1 MMMILRNSSRIVS
14 SRRITPLATKI
25 LTTTTTTTTK
35 TTNHFFS
42 SSAPENNNN
51 SNIDRDVDTPPAPVD
66 VIQGPSLLRTPAA
79 RPHPSL
85 LFLPGLRSLRKSK
98 LNIFWFVSLFVVKKV
113 SEDCALH
120 K

>member
-1 MMMILRNSSRIVS
+1 MMMILRNSSRIIS

-25 LTTTTTTTTK
+25 LTTTKTTTTK

-98 LNIFWFVSLFVVKKV
+98 LNIFCFVSLFVVKKESGNSV
-113 SEDCALH
+113 VH

>member
-1 MMMILRNSSRIVS
+1 MMIVRNSSRIIS

-25 LTTTTTTTTK
+25 LTTTK

-98 LNIFWFVSLFVVKKV
+98 LNIFCFVSLFVVKNESENCV
-113 SEDCALH
+113 SH